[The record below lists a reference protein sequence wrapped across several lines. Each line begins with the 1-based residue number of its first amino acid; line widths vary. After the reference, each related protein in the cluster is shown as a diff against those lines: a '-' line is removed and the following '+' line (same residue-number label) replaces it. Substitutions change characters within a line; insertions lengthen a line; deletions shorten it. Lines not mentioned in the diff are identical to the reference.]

1 MTRVVEVH
9 MSRGTWTL
17 SNDDAM
23 DLLARISR
31 GSGSHVSAA
40 EDKLL
45 RGINDGLEVKW
56 TLKEKRAV
64 HETLWRWRANNP
76 QDSLSPGPS
85 QLWVELARELKLPTT
100 ESADFRGEARTI
112 RARIVP

>member
-23 DLLARISR
+23 NLLARINR

-56 TLKEKRAV
+56 TPKEKRAV

-76 QDSLSPGPS
+76 QDSLGPGPS
-85 QLWVELARELKLPTT
+85 QLWVELARELKLPPIDT
-100 ESADFRGEARTI
+100 DD
-112 RARIVP
+112 